1 MINLGQSDVIK
12 ILEKATEPLSVGE
25 IALLL
30 CDNQKKISKDINK
43 MLQYNEVCFIEI
55 DKDIALIKYKCKHR
69 MRLYFV
75 DGNC

>member
-1 MINLGQSDVIK
+1 MGQREVIK
-12 ILEKATEPLSVGE
+12 VLEKATVPLSVGE
-25 IALLL
+25 ISKILN
-30 CDNQKKISKDINK
+30 DNQKKISKDINK

-75 DGNC
+75 DGSC

>member
-1 MINLGQSDVIK
+1 VINLGQSDVIK